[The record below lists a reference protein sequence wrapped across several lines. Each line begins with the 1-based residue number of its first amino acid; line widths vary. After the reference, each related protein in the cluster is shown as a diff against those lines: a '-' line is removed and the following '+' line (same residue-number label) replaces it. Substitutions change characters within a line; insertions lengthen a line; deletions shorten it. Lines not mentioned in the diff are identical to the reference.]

1 MFCNYVSHNKVKH
14 EIPYLAF
21 FTGISPECGVAV
33 RALEQEHKGVV
44 RGMNIRGDV
53 TVVAAA
59 LAVGW

>member
-1 MFCNYVSHNKVKH
+1 MDF
-14 EIPYLAF
+14 I
-21 FTGISPECGVAV
+21 GIAPECAVAM

-53 TVVAAA
+53 TVMAAA

>member
-1 MFCNYVSHNKVKH
+1 MVFFI
-14 EIPYLAF
+14 EIL
-21 FTGISPECGVAV
+21 PECGVAV